1 MQGNRNFDSF
11 SFLVNSKDKTE
22 KGKISLSL
30 RVIDARTGKGLK
42 IDEEKRGK

>member
-22 KGKISLSL
+22 KGKNFFIPSS
-30 RVIDARTGKGLK
+30 DSARLK